1 MSLALT
7 QSRYNSNKPKQTQK
21 SQPRPTM
28 NKKNVSLNESVS
40 SLLPQSATIKT
51 EPPRY
56 MSKRKSTV
64 KDPVSFN

>member
-1 MSLALT
+1 MALALT
-7 QSRYNSNKPKQTQK
+7 QSRYNTNKPKQIQK
-21 SQPRPTM
+21 SQPRPTL

-40 SLLPQSATIKT
+40 SLLPQNAIKT